1 MIRPKNIYYSIRRI
15 DAKQQVKCV
24 VDRNY
29 VFRMKDQAILYKT
42 MLEIINPQEEYV
54 LDKCDKDDSVI
65 DTTVSSL

>member
-1 MIRPKNIYYSIRRI
+1 MIHPKSIYYSIKRI

-29 VFRMKDQAILYKT
+29 VFRMKDQALLYKT
-42 MLEIINPQEEYV
+42 MLEIINPREEYV